1 MPAKRR
7 LDIEAIRALA
17 TARVEETSLR
27 AVADE
32 IGMSN
37 SGLYSFL
44 QGGKPYSPVR
54 KKLVSWFMRGRFAD
68 SRPIPPAEIDAAAS
82 LLAAYIRQTAPS
94 GRGRRFMKIS
104 EQIASEGDIPITD
117 GQQAPVTEY
126 PKRSR
131 RRRSK

>member
-1 MPAKRR
+1 MPAKSR
-7 LDIEAIRALA
+7 LDIEAIRTLA
-17 TARVEETSLR
+17 TRRVEETSLR

-44 QGGKPYSPVR
+44 QGGKPYSSVR
-54 KKLVSWFMRGRFAD
+54 KRLVSWFMRGRLAE

-104 EQIASEGDIPITD
+104 EQIASEGDIPVAD
-117 GQQAPVTEY
+117 GQGGPAAEY
-126 PKRSR
+126 PKRAR